1 MSYEKR
7 TVRHLAAF
15 NDRST
20 PQYKRS
26 FAAECL
32 GALYMAYKLDSRQMK
47 DLFMRDH
54 GLSHNSAEA
63 IIEFGER
70 SHKLVGVS

>member
-7 TVRHLAAF
+7 TVRHLAAL

-32 GALYMAYKLDSRQMK
+32 GALYMAYRLDCRQMK

-54 GLSHNSAEA
+54 GLSNSSAEA
-63 IIEFGER
+63 IIEFGKR
-70 SHKLVGVS
+70 SQKLGGA